1 MHLFVAVAG
10 AKGYPSQIRFWSPQ
24 QSPEDVP
31 AEASQHASSGALQ
44 AAVVDTVTVVGPD
57 AVVVVAVVFVQTLL
71 MHSNPVAQ

>member
-31 AEASQHASSGALQ
+31 AEASQHASSAALQ
-44 AAVVDTVTVVGPD
+44 AAGVDTVTVVGPD
-57 AVVVVAVVFVQTLL
+57 AVVVVAVVFVQTFK
-71 MHSNPVAQ
+71 

>member
-31 AEASQHASSGALQ
+31 AEASQHASSSALQ
-44 AAVVDTVTVVGPD
+44 GAVATVTVVGPD

>member
-1 MHLFVAVAG
+1 MQLFVAVAG

-24 QSPEDVP
+24 QSPKDDP
-31 AEASQHASSGALQ
+31 AEASQHASLSALQ
-44 AAVVDTVTVVGPD
+44 AAAVATVTVVGPE